1 MNEDIAYDS
10 RFVAL
15 NFCDN
20 EYGGDW
26 HSDIN
31 RLSIEEDR
39 SLSLFYKSGRG
50 RENDNRLS
58 Q

>member
-10 RFVAL
+10 RVVAFH
-15 NFCDN
+15 FCDN

-26 HSDIN
+26 HSN
-31 RLSIEEDR
+31 RLSTEEDR

-50 RENDNRLS
+50 
-58 Q
+58 